1 MGAVD
6 RRKQVRVAFQ
16 NGARFD
22 FIGQAAKFRVAADR
36 QTCLPQ
42 DLACFARDHAK
53 IDRKLKGLRQGFD
66 RNQNGWRGWR
76 AQSHGRPRRTKGG
89 FLAGVGAYR
98 DRKCHAKAPWRD
110 GAHRPTDP
118 RITHACLTL
127 TGRHGATG
135 RPLAIIL
142 ARIIIA

>member
-6 RRKQVRVAFQ
+6 RRKQMRVAFQ

-22 FIGQAAKFRVAADR
+22 FIGQAAKFLVAADR

-42 DLACFARDHAK
+42 DLTCFARDPAK
-53 IDRKLKGLRQGFD
+53 IDGKLKGLRRGFD
-66 RNQNGWRGWR
+66 RNQNGWRGWW
-76 AQSHGRPRRTKGG
+76 AQSHGRPRRTKRG
-89 FLAGVGAYR
+89 FLASVSAYR

-110 GAHRPTDP
+110 DTHRPTDP
-118 RITHACLTL
+118 RITHACLTP
-127 TGRHGATG
+127 TGRYGAIG

-142 ARIIIA
+142 ARIIVA